1 MPATASVKIVPV
13 RKMAVQRAFAVVGVA
28 VAAGIGAFLIRGV
41 HHRASRALTGGGV
54 TESRTVAGFGQVRFK
69 VTGPALPVR
78 ASSRASCALL
88 ASTEAQQMTGLMNRH
103 DLAGYAGM
111 IFRFAR
117 PTTVPFF
124 MKNTLIPLSIAWF
137 DATGRFLNATTMSP
151 CPRTSLKCPLYYA
164 IAPYSIAIE
173 VGAGALPQLGIG
185 PGATIAVG
193 GLC

>member
-1 MPATASVKIVPV
+1 MLPV
-13 RKMAVQRAFAVVGVA
+13 RKMAVQRAVAVVGVV
-28 VAAGIGAFLIRGV
+28 VAAGIGAFLIRGD
-41 HHRASRALTGGGV
+41 HHRAGRGLTGGGGV
-54 TESRTVAGFGQVRFK
+54 TESRTVAGFGQVGFK
-69 VTGPALPVR
+69 VTGPAVSLR
-78 ASSRASCALL
+78 AGSRANCALL

-164 IAPYSIAIE
+164 IAPYSVAIE

>member
-1 MPATASVKIVPV
+1 MLPA
-13 RKMAVQRAFAVVGVA
+13 RKLATQRAVAVVGVF

-41 HHRASRALTGGGV
+41 HHQADRALTSASGV
-54 TESRTVAGFGQVRFK
+54 TESRTVAGFGQVGFQ
-69 VTGPALPVR
+69 VNGPAVSLRPGSH
-78 ASSRASCALL
+78 AYCALL

-111 IFRFAR
+111 IFRFPR

-137 DATGRFLNATTMSP
+137 DTTGRFLNATTMSP
-151 CPRTSLKCPLYYA
+151 CPRTSLKCPFYYA
-164 IAPYSIAIE
+164 IAPYSVAIE

-193 GLC
+193 GPC